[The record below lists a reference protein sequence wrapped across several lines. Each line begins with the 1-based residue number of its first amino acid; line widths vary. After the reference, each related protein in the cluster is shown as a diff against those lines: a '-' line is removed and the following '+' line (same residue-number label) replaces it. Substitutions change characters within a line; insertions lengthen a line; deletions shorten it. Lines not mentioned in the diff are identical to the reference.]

1 MEKNISYISKEFIE
15 FYASLEEVL
24 NKACIKAKSD
34 NNADMLQKITDLYDT
49 AKFISTDLIEFDNIL
64 RDVNTYVN
72 PDTESED
79 EELE

>member
-15 FYASLEEVL
+15 FYASLEELL
-24 NKACIKAKSD
+24 NKACIKAKAD

-49 AKFISTDLIEFDNIL
+49 AKFISTDFIEFDNIL
-64 RDVNTYVN
+64 RDISTYVI

-79 EELE
+79 EELK